1 MVKLKLSRT
10 GKKHQPTFRIVAVEA
25 KSKRDGE
32 YIEMIGHYSPLT
44 KDLVIDKTKYDT
56 WITKGAQ
63 PTETVASLY
72 TRFSKSA

>member
-10 GKKHQPTFRIVAVEA
+10 GKKHQPSFRIVAVEA
-25 KSKRDGE
+25 KSKPADGQ

-44 KDLVIDKTKYDT
+44 KKLVLDGEKYQA

-63 PTETVASLY
+63 PTESVASLY
-72 TRFSKSA
+72 QRTQKS